1 MRRALDLAYD
11 GCLALAGVF
20 LLGIFAL
27 MVFEPVFRWFG
38 SYITGANELIGWF
51 CAAAGFL
58 ALPATF
64 ARGEMIRVGLIVDR
78 LPPALRK
85 PVLLLCLV
93 IGFVFVSYLLAAVG
107 AYLWEGWRVDEVTQ
121 GMIVIPVWVPQ
132 LSFLV
137 GVALMWV
144 AVVDQAVQAL
154 RTPAERLLA
163 EKPPA
168 VGQPTAH

>member
-11 GCLALAGVF
+11 ACLALAGVF

-38 SYITGANELIGWF
+38 SYITGANELVGWF

-64 ARGEMIRVGLIVDR
+64 ARGEMIRVGLVVDR
-78 LPPALRK
+78 LPPGVRK
-85 PVLLLCLV
+85 PMLLGSLA
-93 IGFVFVSYLLAAVG
+93 IGFVFVSYMVWAVG
-107 AYLWEGWRVDEVTQ
+107 GYLWSGWRADEVTQ
-121 GMIVIPVWVPQ
+121 GMLVIPVWVPQ

-137 GVALMWV
+137 GAAMLWV
-144 AVVDQAVQAL
+144 AVVDQAVQAIV
-154 RTPAERLLA
+154 TPAERLVA
-163 EKPPA
+163 ERAPV

>member
-1 MRRALDLAYD
+1 MRRVLDLAYD
-11 GCLALAGVF
+11 GCLVLAGLF
-20 LLGIFAL
+20 LLGTFGL

-38 SYITGANELIGWF
+38 SYITGAGELVGWF

-64 ARGEMIRVGLIVDR
+64 HRGDMIRVGLLVDR

-85 PVLLLCLV
+85 PVLLACLA
-93 IGFVFVSYLLAAVG
+93 IGWVFVSYMLWAVA
-107 AYLWEGWRVDEVTQ
+107 AYLWEGWRTQEVTQ
-121 GMIVIPVWVPQ
+121 GMLVVPVWVPQ

-137 GVALMWV
+137 GVAVLWV
-144 AVVDQAVQAL
+144 AIVDEAVRAL
-154 RTPAERLLA
+154 AAPPADLVA
-163 EKPPA
+163 EKPPV

>member
-38 SYITGANELIGWF
+38 SYITGANELVGWF

-85 PVLLLCLV
+85 PVLLASLV
-93 IGFVFVSYLLAAVG
+93 IGIVFISYMVWAVG
-107 AYLWEGWRVDEVTQ
+107 AYLWEGWRTEEVTQ
-121 GMIVIPVWVPQ
+121 GMLVIPVWVPQ
-132 LSFLV
+132 ASFLV
-137 GVALMWV
+137 GAALLWV
-144 AVVDQAVQAL
+144 AVIDQAVQAL
-154 RTPAERLLA
+154 ATPADQLVA

>member
-1 MRRALDLAYD
+1 MRRALDHAYD
-11 GCLALAGVF
+11 GCLALAGAF

-85 PVLLLCLV
+85 PVLLACLV
-93 IGFVFVSYLLAAVG
+93 IGFVFVTYMLGAVG
-107 AYLWEGWRVDEVTQ
+107 AYLWEGWRSDELTQ
-121 GMIVIPVWVPQ
+121 GMLLIPVWVPQ

-137 GVALMWV
+137 GVALLWV

-154 RTPAERLLA
+154 MTPADRLMA